1 MPHSKPSLG
10 SSIQPA
16 KKNDASEVDTINADS
31 TGKSATKLH
40 KRSRSGCFTCRLR
53 RKKCD
58 EGHPSCKACTNLS
71 LKCEYKRP
79 MWWAS
84 AEQRRLQK
92 ERVKNKIKQTKI
104 VERRGSNQDQM
115 ERTLGPSAGSP
126 PLVMAGD
133 YEFNRPTFTEA
144 YDPFASHVQTP
155 AFPPSSYPP
164 QYAPYEVDVRTE
176 RQTFVNDVPFRHDSS
191 VSTFSAMGPPQLHT
205 TLPNFHGDDWLQE
218 ECFNQAGPYGSLDP
232 TLPQQANGTA
242 ITYLQSANIPVE
254 EHDRPFLDHFIENVL
269 RMIFPISEVHQ
280 QGLARAKAIL
290 TSLETNRSYLHC
302 CLSVA
307 AIHLKTTVGL
317 TAEQIDHDIMRH
329 RYEAISQL
337 CQALNSD
344 TDHEKILDSTL
355 AMIFF
360 HCSVGAPDD
369 CLPDIPW
376 SDHFQ
381 AVSNLV
387 NKLELPNSV
396 ALPATKPSATISPF
410 SMSLTTWI
418 DILGATMLGKTPQFA
433 HTYRTKHLSGTA
445 SGLRELMG
453 CDDRIMYLISEIACL
468 DSLKTEGRID
478 DLSVCHHVSALG
490 AQLEYTESANQILE
504 HPYTCTGTLRPD
516 QLTNTMST
524 IFRFAARLYLCSLV
538 PGFDRNQPSIVNL
551 VSSITNAL
559 QFIPAGPYGFDRSL
573 VWPLLMAGTFS
584 APNSE
589 FRTVLAERAAALGEI
604 GDFGSFGRM
613 YRLVQEAWRL
623 SDETISPPSDA
634 EQSQDGQFGLKQ
646 EIPSPPSSSHT
657 RTRSIKKQNVHWRDI
672 MQRNDWRYLLI

>member
-1 MPHSKPSLG
+1 
-10 SSIQPA
+10 
-16 KKNDASEVDTINADS
+16 
-31 TGKSATKLH
+31 
-40 KRSRSGCFTCRLR
+40 
-53 RKKCD
+53 
-58 EGHPSCKACTNLS
+58 
-71 LKCEYKRP
+71 
-79 MWWAS
+79 
-84 AEQRRLQK
+84 
-92 ERVKNKIKQTKI
+92 
-104 VERRGSNQDQM
+104 M
-115 ERTLGPSAGSP
+115 ERTLGPSVSP
-126 PLVMAGD
+126 PLAMTGD
-133 YEFNRPTFTEA
+133 YDFSRTTFDV

-155 AFPPSSYPP
+155 AFPPGSYPP

-176 RQTFVNDVPFRHDSS
+176 RQTFVNDVPLRHDSS
-191 VSTFSAMGPPQLHT
+191 VSTFSAMGPPQLHN

-218 ECFNQAGPYGSLDP
+218 ECFNQAGPYGNFEPAFPL
-232 TLPQQANGTA
+232 QANGTA
-242 ITYLQSANIPVE
+242 VSYLHSTNIPVE
-254 EHDRPFLDHFIENVL
+254 EHDRPFLDHFVENVL

-290 TSLETNRSYLHC
+290 TSLETNKSYLHC

-307 AIHLKTTVGL
+307 AIHLKTTIGL
-317 TAEQIDHDIMRH
+317 AADQIDHDIMRH

-337 CQALNSD
+337 CQALNND
-344 TDHEKILDSTL
+344 TDHEQILDSTL

-387 NKLELPNSV
+387 NRLEMPDSM
-396 ALPATKPSATISPF
+396 AGPATNPTAINPF
-410 SMSLTTWI
+410 SMSLATWI

-468 DSLKTEGRID
+468 DSLKTEGRVD

-490 AQLEYTESANQILE
+490 AQLEYTEPTNPALE

-516 QLTNTMST
+516 QLTKNMSA
-524 IFRFAARLYLCSLV
+524 IFRLAARIYLCSLV

-551 VSSITNAL
+551 ISSITNAL

-573 VWPLLMAGTFS
+573 VWPLLMAGAFS
-584 APNSE
+584 IPTSE

-604 GDFGSFGRM
+604 SDFGSFGRM
-613 YRLVQEAWRL
+613 YRLVQEVWRL
-623 SDETISPPSDA
+623 TDETTMLPSNDA
-634 EQSQDGQFGLKQ
+634 GAPQDEQPGLKQ
-646 EIPSPPSSSHT
+646 ETPSSPGSSPT
-657 RTRSIKKQNVHWRDI
+657 GVRSIKKQNVHWREI